1 MIRIDNVRL
10 CREPGKAEL
19 ISAAAAALGVKPDE
33 IASVEIIRRSIDARK
48 KSDVH
53 YVFSLAAELKS
64 GKTPRGA
71 QLYEPK
77 SYSFPVKNL
86 RAKRRPVVVGMGPAG
101 LFAALMLAEAG
112 APPLIIERGRSVERR
127 SGDVESFFR
136 SGALDPVSNV
146 QFGEGGAG
154 TFSDGK
160 LATGISDA
168 RIGFFLRRMAGLGA
182 PEDIVYDSA
191 PHVGTDVLKT
201 VLKNARERLL
211 ALGCEIRFESRLS
224 KVTIKNGALAS
235 AAIEH
240 GGEEYRIDEP
250 LLILAPG
257 NGARDTFEMLHSSG
271 VALKP
276 KNFAVGVRIEH
287 LQRDIDAAQ
296 YGSHGRFPPASYKI
310 VSHPDG
316 ERAAYSFCVCPG
328 GSVIA
333 AASEPG
339 GAVTNGMS
347 ERARAGE
354 NICGAL
360 LAGVT
365 PADFPAGPLGGMAF
379 QREIE
384 RAAFKAGGGSFFAPA
399 QLVGD
404 FLARRPSKGPGK
416 VKPSYRPGV
425 TWCDLHEVLP
435 DFVCRALE
443 AALPEFG
450 RRIRGFDDPDA
461 VLTAPETRSSS
472 PVRIERGTDF
482 CSVSARGLYPCGE
495 GAGYAG
501 GITSS
506 AVDGIKCAEAL
517 ALLLDDKGQN

>member
-1 MIRIDNVRL
+1 MIRIDNIRL
-10 CREPGKAEL
+10 GREPDRTEL
-19 ISAAAAALGVKPDE
+19 TAAAAAALGAKPED

-53 YVFSLAAELKS
+53 YVFSLAAGLKS

-77 SYSFPVKNL
+77 SYSFPVKNI
-86 RAKRRPVVVGMGPAG
+86 RSSRRPVVVGMGPAG

-136 SGALDPVSNV
+136 TGALDPVSNV

-168 RIGFFLRRMAGLGA
+168 RIGFFLRKMAALGA

-201 VLKNARERLL
+201 VLKNAREKLL

-224 KVTIKNGALAS
+224 AITIKNGALAS

-240 GGEEYRIDEP
+240 GGEEYSIDSP

-257 NGARDTFEMLHSSG
+257 NGARDTFEMLHSRG

-287 LQRDIDAAQ
+287 LQRDIDMAQ
-296 YGSHGRFPPASYKI
+296 YGSHGRFPPASY
-310 VSHPDG
+310 
-316 ERAAYSFCVCPG
+316 
-328 GSVIA
+328 
-333 AASEPG
+333 
-339 GAVTNGMS
+339 
-347 ERARAGE
+347 
-354 NICGAL
+354 
-360 LAGVT
+360 
-365 PADFPAGPLGGMAF
+365 
-379 QREIE
+379 
-384 RAAFKAGGGSFFAPA
+384 
-399 QLVGD
+399 
-404 FLARRPSKGPGK
+404 
-416 VKPSYRPGV
+416 
-425 TWCDLHEVLP
+425 
-435 DFVCRALE
+435 
-443 AALPEFG
+443 
-450 RRIRGFDDPDA
+450 
-461 VLTAPETRSSS
+461 
-472 PVRIERGTDF
+472 
-482 CSVSARGLYPCGE
+482 
-495 GAGYAG
+495 
-501 GITSS
+501 
-506 AVDGIKCAEAL
+506 
-517 ALLLDDKGQN
+517 